1 MNVGTML
8 ITGLETGPD
17 DDGFWNIEN
26 GGRISIDLFSKA
38 LAGWLVLQG
47 RDIPISDARAAFNTT
62 TFVIEQAATWRS
74 TLRTCDGTLIFLR
87 DRQLA
92 RTVIDVRE
100 LSLIVQVISAAQN
113 AEVTVN
119 DIALLLL
126 LTPAQIREAVE
137 AHAYMSLNGDNIEH
151 EGQ

>member
-1 MNVGTML
+1 MNVGAML

-17 DDGFWNIEN
+17 DDGFWNVEN

-47 RDIPISDARAAFNTT
+47 RDIPISEAQAAFNTT
-62 TFVIEQAATWRS
+62 NYVIQQAATWRS
-74 TLRTCDGTLIFLR
+74 TLKASDGKLAFVR
-87 DRQLA
+87 DRHLA
-92 RTVIDVRE
+92 RAAIDVRE

-119 DIALLLL
+119 DIAILLMV
-126 LTPAQIREAVE
+126 TPAQVREAVE
-137 AHAYMSLNGDNIEH
+137 AHAYMFLRGDIIEH
-151 EGQ
+151 EGE